1 MNLIL
6 SIVTPIDQ
14 TTFEV
19 EWLEIETPVGNRVIL
34 PHHAPLIAALKPRS
48 ILSYKLVD
56 GQVDTRFAMSGVV
69 EIDRTRVQVIINDA
83 STK

>member
-6 SIVTPIDQ
+6 SIVTPIKE

-48 ILSYKLVD
+48 TLLYKLVD
-56 GQVDTRFAMSGVV
+56 GQENSCFVLSGVIEV
-69 EIDRTRVQVIINDA
+69 DRTRARVIINDA
-83 STK
+83 ATK